1 MGKHGYIASEKPELA
16 KEWHPTKNGNLSPFD
31 VTLGSSKP
39 VWWICPTC
47 HNSYEKS
54 PYKRLIGENCPYCSG
69 KKVKAGYND
78 LETWCKNNNRYDLIQ
93 EYDEKKNEFK
103 MTEITAGNGKKVW
116 WICPKG
122 HSYQATLHHRLKMG
136 TGCGICSHKVF
147 KQGENDLLT
156 TNPEIA
162 KEWDYEKNS
171 VKPDEV
177 MVGSNKNKY
186 WFICPKGH
194 SYNTTLLNRKNG
206 TNCPICDKER
216 HISFPEKAIYFYMK
230 KYFNNVTE
238 NYHNTFLGR
247 KEIDIFLPDQKVGIE
262 YDGRAW
268 HKSAQKDLK
277 KDIVCKDNGI
287 MLFRIR
293 EYGCVN
299 YESSSIKKYITP
311 FNAQELNESILFI
324 ISELNRMFYLNI
336 VADIDVD
343 RDRTNI
349 SEQMNY
355 SEKDN
360 SIAVFCPNIKV
371 YWDYEKNGKITPEM
385 ISYGSGKTVFLKCN
399 AGHEWKVIV
408 KDFPKHPWCPYC
420 EGHKLVSGENDLFT
434 TNPELISI
442 WSPNNIIDPKAIK
455 RGCNSKAL
463 WCCPKCGGEYEMVV
477 RDKVIGHGCPYC
489 SGKRVLK
496 GFNDLASLAPEL
508 IEEWDYDKNAP
519 LKPDEVT
526 KGSNKKVWWICKKGH
541 KWEAAIAKRTSGQS
555 CPICSGHI
563 ILPGYNDLATLN
575 PDLAKQWHPTKN
587 NSLQPDMV
595 SLNSHKKVWWI
606 CEKGHEW
613 EADIAGRTAGH
624 GCPVCSGRII
634 VSGYN
639 DLSSKYPNIS
649 AQWHPTKN
657 GKLTPQEVSPFSHKK
672 VWWICSMGHEWQ
684 ARVSNRAN
692 GTGCPICL
700 KEK

>member
-1 MGKHGYIASEKPELA
+1 MGKYRSLAIENPELA
-16 KEWHPTKNGNLSPFD
+16 KEWHPTLNGTLSPSD
-31 VTLGSSKP
+31 ITLGSSKP

-54 PYKRLIGENCPYCSG
+54 PYKRLIGESCPYCSG

-78 LETWCKNNNRYDLIQ
+78 LETWCKNNNRYDLIK
-93 EYDEKKNEFK
+93 EFDEKKNKFN
-103 MTEITAGNGKKVW
+103 MTEVTAGNGKKVW

-171 VKPDEV
+171 VKPSEV

-186 WFICPKGH
+186 WFICPKRH

-230 KYFNNVTE
+230 KYFSNVTE

-247 KEIDIFLPDQKVGIE
+247 KEIDIFLPDQNVGIE

-268 HKSAQKDLK
+268 HKSVQKDLK

-293 EYGCVN
+293 ECGCVD
-299 YESSSIKKYITP
+299 YESSSIKKYIVP
-311 FNAQELNESILFI
+311 FNTQELNESILFI

-336 VADIDVD
+336 LADIDVD
-343 RDRTNI
+343 RDRINI
-349 SEQMNY
+349 SEQMYY

-360 SIAVFCPNIKV
+360 SIATFCPSIKL

-385 ISYGSGKTVFLKCN
+385 ISYGSGKTIYLKCN
-399 AGHEWKVIV
+399 AGHEWSAIV
-408 KDFPKHPWCPYC
+408 RDFPNHPWCPYC
-420 EGHKLVSGENDLFT
+420 DGRKLMSGENDLFT
-434 TNPELISI
+434 TNPELIPL
-442 WSPNNIIDPKAIK
+442 WSPNNTIDPKAIK
-455 RGCNSKAL
+455 SGCNSKAL
-463 WCCPKCGGEYEMVV
+463 WYCPKCGGEYEMVV
-477 RDKVIGHGCPYC
+477 HNKVIGQGCPYC

-496 GFNDLASLAPEL
+496 GFNDLATLSPEL
-508 IEEWDYDKNAP
+508 IEEWDYDKNSP
-519 LKPDEVT
+519 LTPDKVT
-526 KGSNKKVWWICKKGH
+526 KGSNKKVWWKCKKGH
-541 KWEAAIAKRTSGQS
+541 KWEAAIVKRSAGRG
-555 CPICSGHI
+555 CPICSGQKVLI
-563 ILPGYNDLATLN
+563 GYNDLATLK

-595 SLNSHKKVWWI
+595 SLNSRKKSGGFVKKVM
-606 CEKGHEW
+606 
-613 EADIAGRTAGH
+613 
-624 GCPVCSGRII
+624 
-634 VSGYN
+634 
-639 DLSSKYPNIS
+639 
-649 AQWHPTKN
+649 N
-657 GKLTPQEVSPFSHKK
+657 GKPILLVEHQDMV
-672 VWWICSMGHEWQ
+672 VLYVQ
-684 ARVSNRAN
+684 A
-692 GTGCPICL
+692 
-700 KEK
+700 EQ